1 MGAGSVARRHAE
13 TLLHGVGGVSL
24 AGVTDV
30 TRDAAASF
38 GRDMGAAVYAD
49 VQALL
54 DGAAP
59 DAVYVCVPP
68 FAHGEPE
75 RALVERGVPFF
86 VEKPLAADL
95 ATAEALEAE
104 VQARGLI
111 TATGYHWRY
120 LDGVERAR
128 RLLAERPARLVLGAW
143 LDKVPPPAW
152 WIRREF
158 SGGQMVEQ
166 ATHVLDVMLDLLGDV
181 EHVYAL
187 AARTDRPDFPD
198 ADVDDV
204 SSATLRFAS
213 GAVGSVAATCLL
225 AGKHRAGLEL
235 FCDGRRLAL
244 TETELVVD
252 DGDGPVTHPD
262 PGEAKRRVDAD
273 FVAAVRGEA
282 NAIRA
287 PYPVALRTHRV
298 ACALAESAR
307 TRRPLDLAAAV

>member
-13 TLLHGVGGVSL
+13 TLLREVGGVGVV
-24 AGVTDV
+24 GVTDV
-30 TRDAAASF
+30 TPDAAASF

-49 VQALL
+49 AHALL

-75 RALVERGVPFF
+75 RALIERGVPFF

-95 ATAEALEAE
+95 ATAEALAAAVAE
-104 VQARGLI
+104 RGLV

-128 RLLAERPARLVLGAW
+128 ALLAETPARLAVGAW
-143 LDKVPPPAW
+143 LDTVPPPAW
-152 WIRREF
+152 WVRQEA
-158 SGGQMVEQ
+158 SGGQVVEQ
-166 ATHVLDVMLDLLGDV
+166 TTHVLDVMVDLLGDV

-187 AARTDRPDFPD
+187 AARTERPDFPE

-204 SSATLRFAS
+204 SSGILRFAS
-213 GAVGSVAATCLL
+213 GAVGSVASTCLL
-225 AGKHRAGLEL
+225 PGKHRAGLEF
-235 FCDGRRLAL
+235 FCDGRRLEL

-252 DGDGPVTHPD
+252 DGDGPVRHAD

-273 FVAAVRGEA
+273 FVAAVRGEQ
-282 NAIRA
+282 NAVRA

-307 TRRPLDLAAAV
+307 ARRPLDLPAAA